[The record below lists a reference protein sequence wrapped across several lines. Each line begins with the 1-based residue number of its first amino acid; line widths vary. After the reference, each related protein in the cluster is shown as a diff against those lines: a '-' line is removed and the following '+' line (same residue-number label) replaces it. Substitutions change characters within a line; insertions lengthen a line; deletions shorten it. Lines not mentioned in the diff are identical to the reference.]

1 MVRKPDIQ
9 YVHQFYV
16 HGSEARVIE
25 LKPRR
30 RVIKTILPKVAP
42 DKSIRIGVDPIALCG
57 IVVAVAML
65 VLMLVGTVQY
75 VQARND
81 YQAMANQV
89 IELQNEN
96 VRLRQQYRSSYD
108 LDAVAHMANSLGM
121 IPVSEAQVMYINP
134 VVPVREA
141 EPTVWENIRWFMEGL
156 FA

>member
-9 YVHQFYV
+9 YVHEFYV

-42 DKSIRIGVDPIALCG
+42 DKSIRIGVDPVALCG

-65 VLMLVGTVQY
+65 VLMLVGTMQY
-75 VQARND
+75 VQARSEF
-81 YQAMANQV
+81 QAMSNQV

-96 VRLRQQYRSSYD
+96 VVLRQRYRSSYD
-108 LDAVAHMANSLGM
+108 LEAVAHMANALGM
-121 IPVSEAQVMYINP
+121 IPMEEAQVMYINP

-141 EPTVWENIRWFMEGL
+141 EPTVWENIRWFVDGL

>member
-9 YVHQFYV
+9 YVHEFYV

-30 RVIKTILPKVAP
+30 RAPKTELPKTAP
-42 DKSIRIGVDPIALCG
+42 DKTIRIGVDPVALCG

-65 VLMLVGTVQY
+65 VMLAVGFTQY
-75 VQARND
+75 IEVCNRNQA
-81 YQAMANQV
+81 AMNQV
-89 IELQNEN
+89 IELQNRNIEKQMKYEAGY
-96 VRLRQQYRSSYD
+96 VLSDIEQK
-108 LDAVAHMANSLGM
+108 AASLGL
-121 IPVSEAQVMYINP
+121 IPVAEAEVILINP

-141 EPTVWENIRWFMEGL
+141 EPTVWDNIVWFMDGL

>member
-9 YVHQFYV
+9 YVHEFYV

-30 RVIKTILPKVAP
+30 RVAKTVLPKEAP
-42 DKSIRIGVDPIALCG
+42 DKTIRIGVDPVALCG

-65 VLMLVGTVQY
+65 VMLAVGFSQY
-75 VQARND
+75 IDVCNRNQA
-81 YQAMANQV
+81 AMNQV
-89 IELQNEN
+89 IELQNRNIEKQMKYEAGY
-96 VRLRQQYRSSYD
+96 VLSDIEQK
-108 LDAVAHMANSLGM
+108 AMSLGM
-121 IPVSEAQVMYINP
+121 IPMAEAEVMVINP

-141 EPTVWENIRWFMEGL
+141 EPTVWENIVWFMDGL